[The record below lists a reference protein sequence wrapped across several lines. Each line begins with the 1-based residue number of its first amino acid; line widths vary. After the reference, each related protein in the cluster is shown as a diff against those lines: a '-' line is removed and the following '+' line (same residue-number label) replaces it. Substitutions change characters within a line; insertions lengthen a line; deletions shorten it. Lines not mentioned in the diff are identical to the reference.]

1 MARPASRISN
11 VVMPGPLAPFAERYR
26 LELLARGYT
35 AHSAVNES
43 RQVACLSRWLED
55 RGQEARDV
63 SGGRARCDLRA
74 LRLAPADER
83 QVEGLAQISFGFRA
97 RQIVAAGRLALRGQS
112 QGFRCVNHAG

>member
-26 LELLARGYT
+26 LELLGRGYT
-35 AHSAVNES
+35 ACSAVNES

-63 SGGRARCDLRA
+63 SGELIEAFLAWRPAGLR
-74 LRLAPADER
+74 
-83 QVEGLAQISFGFRA
+83 S
-97 RQIVAAGRLALRGQS
+97 
-112 QGFRCVNHAG
+112 

>member
-26 LELLARGYT
+26 LVLLARGYT
-35 AHSAVNES
+35 ARSAVNES

-63 SGGRARCDLRA
+63 SGELIEEFLAWRRQAGHVRSQSYTPAGRRRG
-74 LRLAPADER
+74 LRL
-83 QVEGLAQISFGFRA
+83 
-97 RQIVAAGRLALRGQS
+97 
-112 QGFRCVNHAG
+112 